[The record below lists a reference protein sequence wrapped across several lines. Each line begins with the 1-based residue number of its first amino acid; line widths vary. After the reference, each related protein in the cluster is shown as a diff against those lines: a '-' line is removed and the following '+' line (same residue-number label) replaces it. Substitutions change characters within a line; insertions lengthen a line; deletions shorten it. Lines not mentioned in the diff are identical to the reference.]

1 MASSTLSTVAEKGS
15 VRFQRARKQEKGHG
29 FSYMLLPRDR
39 RVRVKKSPGSLVFS

>member
-29 FSYMLLPRDR
+29 FSYMLLPRDT